1 MRSWLGFL
9 ILLVCANAGVPS
21 ASAQTGLS
29 VGPRG
34 ELLLSGTPY
43 RGIGVNYYDLFI
55 RTLAEPPNTNY
66 EAGLAGLA
74 ELKIPFV
81 RFSAGGYWPNE
92 WDLYRTNK
100 ADYFARFDK
109 VVKSAER
116 HRIGLIPS
124 VFWMSST
131 VPDLVREPV
140 NRWGETNSRTHGFMV
155 NYTRE
160 LVTRYLHSPA
170 IWGWEFG
177 NEYNLPA
184 DLPNASDHR
193 PPVVPSLGTPAAR
206 SKDDDLTQEMV
217 RTALRAFAQEVRRLD
232 DRRIIISGNAF
243 PRVSAWHQAAEKSWG
258 HDTPEQFAQVLG
270 ADNPSPINTLCVRAY
285 DLATDLGRLPQ
296 AMAIATSLQKPLFVG
311 EFGVPGVT
319 TETSR
324 NNFTTILQSLETNQV
339 PLAALWVFDFQ
350 GQADDWNVSLTNGRA
365 WQLLEI
371 QRANER
377 IRKPTE
383 RQ

>member
-1 MRSWLGFL
+1 
-9 ILLVCANAGVPS
+9 
-21 ASAQTGLS
+21 
-29 VGPRG
+29 
-34 ELLLSGTPY
+34 
-43 RGIGVNYYDLFI
+43 
-55 RTLAEPPNTNY
+55 
-66 EAGLAGLA
+66 
-74 ELKIPFV
+74 
-81 RFSAGGYWPNE
+81 
-92 WDLYRTNK
+92 
-100 ADYFARFDK
+100 
-109 VVKSAER
+109 
-116 HRIGLIPS
+116 
-124 VFWMSST
+124 MSST

-140 NRWGETNSRTHGFMV
+140 NRWGDTNSRTHEFMV

-160 LVTRYLHSPA
+160 LVTRYLDSPA

-232 DRRIIISGNAF
+232 DHRIIISGNAF